1 MPPTTKTKS
10 ETDARA
16 MARRTGTLLGG
27 MPYLRFGTGSPL
39 VAIPGLTQNY
49 EPTVGVE
56 RMLVAQMLMPLAA
69 RHRVLRLTPSPGL
82 DPNASMAD
90 IARDYADALRLEFPG
105 PVDVMGTATGGSIAL
120 QLAAD
125 HPDVVQRLIVVCAAY
140 ALGPNGKK
148 VQRRVAEEVLA
159 GRPRQ
164 AGREMFSAVGS
175 RTTTRRLAAGMGWL
189 MGPLMFGTPS
199 PDLITTIRAED
210 AFNLRDRLGEID
222 APTLL
227 IGGDRDGFYTPELF
241 RETVAGIPNGRLIL
255 YPGKG
260 QMAAI
265 SDPRLMPDVLEF
277 LDGPGASGRATGAH
291 SPSAGSSGKRPFSL

>member
-1 MPPTTKTKS
+1 MPPATQTQNV
-10 ETDARA
+10 TDART

-39 VAIPGLTQNY
+39 VDIPGLTQNFQ
-49 EPTVGVE
+49 PTVGVE
-56 RMLVAQMLMPLAA
+56 RMLVTRMLAPVAA
-69 RHRVLRLTPSPGL
+69 RHRVLRLTPRPGL

-105 PVDVMGTATGGSIAL
+105 PIDVIGTSTGGSIAL

-125 HPDVVQRLIVVCAAY
+125 HPDVVQRLVVVCAAY
-140 ALGPNGKK
+140 TLGQNGKK

-164 AGREMFSAVGS
+164 AGRKMFSVLS
-175 RTTTRRLAAGMGWL
+175 HKPPSRLAAGMGWML
-189 MGPLMFGTPS
+189 GPRTFGKAS

-210 AFNLRDRLGEID
+210 GFNLRDRLGEIE

-241 RETVAGIPNGRLIL
+241 RETVARIPNARLIL
-255 YPGKG
+255 FPGKG
-260 QMAAI
+260 HMAAI
-265 SDPRLMPDVLEF
+265 SDPRLLPDILEF
-277 LDGPGASGRATGAH
+277 LDGSDAGGRATGDH
-291 SPSAGSSGKRPFSL
+291 SPSARSAGTRPSTL

>member
-1 MPPTTKTKS
+1 MPPTTKTKNS
-10 ETDARA
+10 TDARA

-39 VAIPGLTQNY
+39 VAIPGITQNY
-49 EPTVGVE
+49 EPTVGFE
-56 RMLVAQMLMPLAA
+56 RMFVTQMLTPAA
-69 RHRVLRLTPSPGL
+69 ATHRVLRLTPRPGL
-82 DPNASMAD
+82 DPNAGMAD

-105 PVDVMGTATGGSIAL
+105 PVDVIGTSTGGSIAL

-164 AGREMFSAVGS
+164 AGREMFSAVGDKQRS
-175 RTTTRRLAAGMGWL
+175 RLAAGMGWL
-189 MGPLMFGTPS
+189 MGPMMFGKAS

-210 AFNLRDRLGEID
+210 AFDLRDRLGEIE

-227 IGGDRDGFYTPELF
+227 IGGDQDAFYTPELF
-241 RETVAGIPNGRLIL
+241 RETAAGIPNGRLIL

-260 QMAAI
+260 HMAAI

-291 SPSAGSSGKRPFSL
+291 SPSARSAGNRPFLL

>member
-1 MPPTTKTKS
+1 
-10 ETDARA
+10 

-49 EPTVGVE
+49 EPTVGFE
-56 RMLVAQMLMPLAA
+56 RRIVAEMLKPLAA
-69 RHRVLRLTPSPGL
+69 THRVLRLTPRPGL

-105 PVDVMGTATGGSIAL
+105 PVDVMGTSTGGSIAL

-125 HPDVVQRLIVVCAAY
+125 HPDVVQRLIVLSAACS
-140 ALGPNGKK
+140 LGPNGKK

-164 AGREMFSAVGS
+164 ASREMFSAIGDKPRS
-175 RTTTRRLAAGMGWL
+175 RLAAGMGWL
-189 MGPLMFGTPS
+189 LGRSMFGKAS

-210 AFNLRDRLGEID
+210 AFDLRDRLGEIE
-222 APTLL
+222 APTLV
-227 IGGDRDGFYTPELF
+227 IGGDQDGFYTPELF
-241 RETVAGIPNGRLIL
+241 RETAVRIPNGRLIL

-260 QMAAI
+260 HMATI
-265 SDPRLMPDVLEF
+265 SDPRLMADVLEF
-277 LDGPGASGRATGAH
+277 LDGPGASGSATGAH
-291 SPSAGSSGKRPFSL
+291 SPRARSARNRKSAL